1 MKKVFKLPADE
12 AVVLAYVINS
22 IDRIG
27 AYGAD
32 IAKITLNT
40 YVQKK

>member
-12 AVVLAYVINS
+12 AVLLAYVINS
-22 IDRIG
+22 IERIS

-40 YVQKK
+40 FIQRK